1 MADRGDRTL
10 SLTGSPSSGAARAEP
25 YLVLSLSAG
34 APLEPS
40 LRVRLNDIDLVN
52 VGRGDQGSA
61 QRVDEAGLRGVELR
75 LADLRA
81 SSKHVQLSRAL
92 GRWVLEDLGSKN
104 GTRVNGQT
112 IERVTLEDG
121 DVIEVG
127 HSFLVFRGAVA
138 GAAGGPLF
146 LDARDLDP
154 RPPGCR
160 TLHAAH
166 GRALDALSA
175 LAASDVAIVLRGET
189 GTGKEVVARSI
200 HAQSGRTGPLV
211 AINCGALT
219 PGLVESELFGH
230 KRGAFTGAADDRL
243 GLVRSAEG
251 GTLFLDEVGDLPA
264 PAQASLLRVLQEK
277 EVLPVGATRPVP
289 VDFRVIAATHRDLE
303 EMIGRGDFRADL
315 YARLSGFTLSLPP
328 LRERREDLGI
338 LIAAFLGP
346 RGAVPPIRIEAA
358 RALFT
363 HPWPLNVRELEK
375 ALETARVLAGT
386 EAIALE
392 HLPEPLQH
400 SARGA
405 GAEAEE
411 VPLPAEDLE
420 RRAALVLLLREHQGN
435 VSAVARAMGKA
446 RMQIQRWIKRYKIT
460 PDNYR

>member
-1 MADRGDRTL
+1 MSDRADRTL
-10 SLTGSPSSGAARAEP
+10 SLTRSPRGGAERAEP
-25 YLVLSLSAG
+25 YLALSLSAG

-40 LRVRLNDIDLVN
+40 LRVRLSDIDQVTI
-52 VGRGDQGSA
+52 GRGDKGSA
-61 QRVDEAGLRGVELR
+61 QRVDEAGVRSVELR

-104 GTRVNGQT
+104 GTRVNGQP
-112 IERVTLEDG
+112 IERGPLEDG
-121 DVIEVG
+121 DVIEIG
-127 HSFLVFRGAVA
+127 HSFLVFRSAVE

-160 TLHAAH
+160 TLHAAY

-175 LAASDVAIVLRGET
+175 LAASDVAIVLRGES
-189 GTGKEVVARSI
+189 GTGKEVVARTV
-200 HAQSGRTGPLV
+200 HAQSGRGGPLV
-211 AINCGALT
+211 AINCGALSQ
-219 PGLVESELFGH
+219 GLVESELFGH
-230 KRGAFTGAADDRL
+230 KRGAFTGAADDRV

-264 PAQASLLRVLQEK
+264 PAQASLLRALQEK

-303 EMIGRGDFRADL
+303 EMITRGDFRADL
-315 YARLSGFTLSLPP
+315 YARLNGFTLWLPP
-328 LRERREDLGI
+328 LRERREDLGL
-338 LIAAFLGP
+338 LIGAVLGP

-363 HPWPLNVRELEK
+363 YPWPLNVRELEK

-386 EAIALE
+386 APIALE
-392 HLPEPLQH
+392 HLPESLQH
-400 SARGA
+400 NSQA
-405 GAEAEE
+405 AEAEE
-411 VPLPAEDLE
+411 APLPAEDLE
-420 RRAALVLLLREHQGN
+420 RRASLILLLRQHHGN

-460 PDNYR
+460 PDSYR